1 MLLVIDVGNT
11 NTVIGVYEDKRLVQ
25 NWRIRTERRTTEDE
39 FNILVKSL
47 FHEGNIISK
56 NIKKTIISCVVPPVV
71 TILDSFCR
79 KYLGHAPHWV
89 DATSAPKIP
98 IRYKNPSE
106 VGADRIVNAV
116 AAFHKYRTS
125 LIVIDFGTATTFDSI
140 SEQGE
145 YLGGAISPG
154 IMISSEALF
163 IKASKLPRVE
173 IFIPPKSV
181 IGKDTISS
189 IKAGIIFGYAGL
201 VDGMVNRMR
210 NEMGTHPKIIAT
222 GGLAD
227 LICKVS
233 ETIEAVEPNLTLE
246 GLRIISNSM

>member
-11 NTVIGVYEDKRLVQ
+11 NTVIGVYKEKALVQ

-39 FNILVKSL
+39 FNILAKNL
-47 FHEGNIISK
+47 FHEGNIESK
-56 NIKKTIISCVVPPVV
+56 NIRKTIISCVVPPMV

-79 KYLGHAPHWV
+79 KYLGHGPLWV
-89 DATSAPKIP
+89 DATSSPKLP

-125 LIVIDFGTATTFDSI
+125 LIVIDFGTATTFDAI
-140 SEQGE
+140 SEKGE

-154 IMISSEALF
+154 IMIASEALF

-181 IGKDTISS
+181 IGKDTASS

-201 VDGMVNRMR
+201 VDGMVKRMSS
-210 NEMGTHPKIIAT
+210 EMGTHPKVIAT

-227 LICKVS
+227 LICQVS

-246 GLRIISNSM
+246 GLRIISNSL